1 MTQDIKAA
9 IQRRID
15 HNRVHGVGFVEG
27 QLLPHGITLEV
38 ACTLAEYWSQG
49 MNDEAIALIQ
59 TLPQAEIIR
68 RIYNACAGIK
78 SS

>member
-1 MTQDIKAA
+1 MTHDIQTA

-27 QLLPHGITLEV
+27 QLLPRGISLEI
-38 ACTLAEYWSQG
+38 ACELAEYWSQG

-68 RIYNACAGIK
+68 RIYCACAGIAK
-78 SS
+78 

>member
-1 MTQDIKAA
+1 MTHDLKTA
-9 IQRRID
+9 IQRRIELN
-15 HNRVHGVGFVEG
+15 HSSGVQFIEG
-27 QLLPHGITLEV
+27 QTLPHGITLET
-38 ACTLAEYWSQG
+38 ACTLAEYWTRG
-49 MNDEAIALIQ
+49 MNDEAIALIA

>member
-1 MTQDIKAA
+1 MTHDIQTA

-27 QLLPHGITLEV
+27 QTLPHGISLEV
-38 ACTLAEYWSQG
+38 ACVLAEYSSQG
-49 MNDEAIALIQ
+49 MNEEAIALIA

-68 RIYNACAGIK
+68 RIYCACAGIAK
-78 SS
+78 

>member
-1 MTQDIKAA
+1 MIHDIQTA

-15 HNRVHGVGFVEG
+15 HNRVYGVGFVEG
-27 QLLPHGITLEV
+27 QTLPHGISLEV
-38 ACTLAEYWSQG
+38 ACELAEYWSQG

>member
-27 QLLPHGITLEV
+27 QLLPRGISLEI
-38 ACTLAEYWSQG
+38 ACELAEYWTHG
-49 MNDEAIALIQ
+49 MNDEAIALIA

-68 RIYNACAGIK
+68 RIYCACAGIAK
-78 SS
+78 